1 MEEYLTVRELS
12 SKMKFSQQTIYNLI
26 HQKVFVL
33 GKHYFKP
40 RPKKILFKWSE
51 IKAWIEGSSSL
62 NDETAPR
69 ASAESNALAKDSPDY
84 SGHNTRKSLI
94 NI

>member
-12 SKMKFSQQTIYNLI
+12 SRIKFSQQSIYNLI
-26 HQKVFVL
+26 HKKVFVL

-40 RPKKILFKWSE
+40 RSKKVLFKWSE
-51 IKAWIEGSSSL
+51 IKAWIEGPPCEGSEELFEASSDANTPSPNAA
-62 NDETAPR
+62 NDTA
-69 ASAESNALAKDSPDY
+69 DSTP
-84 SGHNTRKSLI
+84 KSLL